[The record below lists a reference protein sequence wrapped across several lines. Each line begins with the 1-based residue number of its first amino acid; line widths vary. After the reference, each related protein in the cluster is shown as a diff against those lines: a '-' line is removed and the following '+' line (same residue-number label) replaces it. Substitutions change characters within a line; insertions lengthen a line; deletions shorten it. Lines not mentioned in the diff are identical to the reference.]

1 MMHQKTVCI
10 RKGSIFTSG
19 HQLAASVLLLW
30 PLLCPGAAQAPAPF
44 ADPRQALEKAEH
56 LADIYNWYDAHPF
69 FVEAERTFLAQ
80 GDERNAL
87 FARASRL
94 RGEMQILPFP
104 DLIDAIDGILATDIA
119 KNDPALRL
127 RCLII
132 RGDVNLEIDAP
143 AAKDD
148 WELALATAKQ
158 IGDRKWESR
167 AIGEL
172 GMIAFLLGDASTAR
186 TQVGQAL
193 MAAMTS
199 GDVGAQIRYY
209 AAIATGLQLSEEYEQ
224 AIRYFD
230 LALNTAAK
238 HPEAGFQYISYWGKA
253 KSLLA
258 LKRFQEA
265 EQLIR
270 ESLRQAEAD
279 DRRVKKVQMLLAA
292 SDLVRTLGKR
302 DEALTYLHEALPIA
316 EGGGFRRLLAEI
328 YFDLAAIFQQAGKIE
343 EAGEHASRAV
353 TLSEEVGDRFLLPS
367 QLLVLAN
374 LRRAEARPDDAL
386 QILERATDVVE
397 GLLVNVPTPEHASTL
412 IRTMSNIYVKQF
424 ELAVD
429 HKKPLDY
436 AFAVLERARGRVLR
450 DVIAQ
455 VAASELT
462 RRRSDE
468 YIRLQRE
475 LGSLQRLL
483 LKLTKTAERESTL
496 RQIWEVEQKLLGAEV
511 ETRSWKGP
519 RSEAVSLRDL
529 RASLGANQVLVE
541 YVWGEGRIYGLTIS
555 REVAR
560 VTPLAER
567 APIERLIAEYFEV
580 LQRGPDRPAAGKV
593 AASLYGAIL
602 APLRL
607 PASKTQIAIVPDGL
621 LHALPFD
628 MLEAPNRSRLAQ
640 TAAISFAPSA
650 SAFHALRSRATV
662 AKPLPLLA
670 VGNVPY
676 GELSKRGNPSR
687 SIGIFDAR
695 TTPHLEALPASKTEV
710 EMALNM
716 AGPSAV
722 GLLGEDATEGRF
734 KREPLEKF
742 DIIHLAVHAFA
753 DPRQPQRGALLFA
766 PEKSPEEDGFLQPR
780 EIVRL
785 PIKAKLV
792 VLSACNTTVGRPL
805 GQEGVSNLA
814 RAFLAAGA
822 TAVLATSWSVSD
834 TPSGSLLTEFY
845 RNLSRGKAVAVALR
859 DAKLTLL
866 QRFGPNVVPTVA
878 AFQVIGNG
886 NVTIPFG
893 QSRKP

>member
-1 MMHQKTVCI
+1 MHPRGPKL
-10 RKGSIFTSG
+10 TSC
-19 HQLAASVLLLW
+19 HPFAAAVLLLW
-30 PLLCPGAAQAPAPF
+30 PALHPSAAQVPAAS
-44 ADPRQALEKAEH
+44 ADPRQAMEKAEH
-56 LADIYNWYDAHPF
+56 LVDIYNWYDAHPYYM
-69 FVEAERTFLAQ
+69 EAERMFLAQ

-104 DLIDAIDGILATDIA
+104 DLIDAIDKILSTDIA

-148 WELALATAKQ
+148 WEVVLATAKQ

-186 TQVGQAL
+186 LQVGQAL
-193 MAAMTS
+193 MTAMTS

-209 AAIATGLQLSEEYEQ
+209 AAIATGLQLSQEYEQ

-238 HPEAGFQYISYWGKA
+238 HPESGFQYISYWGKA

-258 LKRFQEA
+258 LRRYQEA

-270 ESLRQAEAD
+270 ESLRHAEAD
-279 DRRVKKVQMLLAA
+279 DRRVKRVQMLLAA
-292 SDLVRTLGKR
+292 SDLARTLGR
-302 DEALTYLHEALPIA
+302 PDEALAYLREALPIA
-316 EGGGFRRLLAEI
+316 EEGGFRRLLAEI
-328 YFDLAAIFQQAGKIE
+328 YFDLAAILQQAEKIP
-343 EAGEHASRAV
+343 EAGEYASLAV
-353 TLSEEVGDRFLLPS
+353 TLTEEVGDTFLLPS

-374 LRRAEARPDDAL
+374 LKRAEGHPEEAL
-386 QILERATDVVE
+386 QILDRATDVVE

-412 IRTMSNIYVKQF
+412 IRAMSSIYVKHF
-424 ELAVD
+424 DLAASHRKSVD
-429 HKKPLDY
+429 Y
-436 AFAVLERARGRVLR
+436 IFAVLERARGRVLR

-462 RRRSDE
+462 RRSEE
-468 YIRLQRE
+468 YVRLQRE
-475 LGSLQRLL
+475 LSRQQRSLLRLKKPTQREAALQ
-483 LKLTKTAERESTL
+483 
-496 RQIWEVEQKLLGAEV
+496 QIWEVEQRLIGAEV
-511 ETRSWKGP
+511 QMRTWKGR
-519 RSEAVSLRDL
+519 RSQAVSLRDL
-529 RASLGANQVLVE
+529 RASLGPDHIVVE
-541 YVWGEGRIYGLTIS
+541 YVWGEHRIYGMTIS
-555 REVAR
+555 RDVAR

-567 APIERLIAEYFEV
+567 ASVERLIGEYFEA
-580 LQRGPDRPAAGKV
+580 LQRGADGPAVDKV
-593 AASLYGAIL
+593 AASLYSAIV
-602 APLRL
+602 APLRW
-607 PASKTQIAIVPDGL
+607 PASKTKVVIVPDGP

-628 MLEAPNRSRLAQ
+628 MLSAPKRSKLAR

-650 SAFHALRSRATV
+650 SVFYALRKRDNAT
-662 AKPLPLLA
+662 KPLPLLA
-670 VGNVPY
+670 VGGVPY
-676 GELSKRGNPSR
+676 GDLQKRGNPSR
-687 SIGIFDAR
+687 AVSIFDAR
-695 TTPHLEALPASKTEV
+695 VTPHFEPLPASRTEI

-716 AGPSAV
+716 AGPAAV
-722 GLLGEDATEGRF
+722 GLLGQDATEGRF
-734 KREPLEKF
+734 KRQPLERF
-742 DIIHLAVHAFA
+742 GIIHLAVHAFA

-766 PEKSPEEDGFLQPR
+766 QEKSSEEDGFLQPR

-785 PIKAKLV
+785 PISANLV
-792 VLSACNTTVGRPL
+792 VLSACNTTVGRSL

-814 RAFLAAGA
+814 RAFLSSGA

-834 TPSGSLLTEFY
+834 TASSSLLTEFY
-845 RNLSRGKAVAVALR
+845 RNLAQGTEVTAALR
-859 DAKLTLL
+859 NAKLTLL
-866 QRFGPNVVPTVA
+866 QRFGPTVLPTVA

-886 NVTIPFG
+886 NVVISFRQDPKTMRG
-893 QSRKP
+893 VQQ